1 MHIVT
6 VLHCI
11 PSVTVN
17 ARGLSALGQEKVPGA
32 PLGESEEGCC
42 GQTQSDSPGGKTL
55 CGPRAADTAAELR
68 TAERAGLALTL
79 LAPRAECALESWDA
93 GSAAAIP
100 PGPGLVDPVTWP
112 CVSDLPAN
120 SAAAVIPP

>member
-1 MHIVT
+1 MHILI

-11 PSVTVN
+11 PSATVN
-17 ARGLSALGQEKVPGA
+17 GRGLSELGREKVPGA

-68 TAERAGLALTL
+68 TGERAGLALTL
-79 LAPRAECALESWDA
+79 LVQRAECALESWDA

-120 SAAAVIPP
+120 SSAAVIPP